1 MDTHVLPSP
10 SSQPEHLDCSSDLSL
25 PSSSAVDSHTFLID
39 FPRPPDLFS
48 SHCCTKTPDFPLPCT
63 QAPRRSYLDE
73 NIYCPFRGHSSHS
86 SPLLPLYS
94 SHPVSSNFLQTVA
107 SEPILLS
114 HSDTNPLPIS
124 PRGSHLPY
132 FPQSPYKQSGPS
144 AVLHP
149 EHPAV
154 LTCGPAPS
162 SSVLTPR
169 PPLPCPAAPEEPLAW
184 GCCCTFSGAA
194 APLTHYL
201 GKVGH
206 AALPLL
212 KVGGLLKTEPSD
224 VQT

>member
-10 SSQPEHLDCSSDLSL
+10 SSQPEHLDSSSNLSL
-25 PSSSAVDSHTFLID
+25 LTSSAVDSHTFFVD

-184 GCCCTFSGAA
+184 GCCCTLSGAA